1 MHMNDD
7 RNLQRLGEVLIDL
20 DEGAVADLTR
30 DLLSREVEPVEI
42 LTTCEQALAAIGEK
56 YEAGEYFISGLI
68 MAGEM
73 MSRITELLTP
83 YLVTPEAHILRGRI
97 LIGTIEGDIHDLGKN
112 IAGALLSAHGFQVL
126 DLGVDVP
133 AADFVKEA
141 RHFKP
146 EIIGLSALLGSCFP
160 ALSQT
165 ISRLKEM
172 RGADKVPAIFISGA
186 QITDDHRKMY
196 GADFQAA
203 NAFDTVRLCE
213 RIIRGE
219 SGD

>member
-1 MHMNDD
+1 MKMNDD
-7 RNLQRLGEVLIDL
+7 TNLQRLGEILIDL

-30 DLLSREVEPVEI
+30 DLLARDIEPVKI

-83 YLVTPEAHILRGRI
+83 HLVTPEAHILRGRI

-112 IAGALLSAHGFQVL
+112 IAGALLSAHGFQVM

-133 AADFVKEA
+133 ATDFVKEA
-141 RHFKP
+141 QRFKP

-160 ALSQT
+160 ALAQT
-165 ISRLKEM
+165 IARLREM
-172 RGADKVPAIFISGA
+172 RGTAKAPAIFISGA
-186 QITDDHRKMY
+186 QITDEHRIMY

-213 RIIRGE
+213 TIIHGLV
-219 SGD
+219 S

>member
-1 MHMNDD
+1 MNDQASL
-7 RNLQRLGEVLIDL
+7 RQLGEVLVDL
-20 DEGAVADLTR
+20 DEELVAGLTLE
-30 DLLSREVEPVEI
+30 LLARAVEPVEI
-42 LTTCEQALAAIGEK
+42 LTTCEQALASIGEK

-83 YLVTPEAHILRGRI
+83 HLAIPEAALLRGRI

-126 DLGVDVP
+126 DLGVDVS
-133 AADFVKEA
+133 AADFVKA
-141 RHFKP
+141 ALKFKP

-165 ISRLKEM
+165 IARLKEM
-172 RGADKVPAIFISGA
+172 RGLAKAPAIFISGA
-186 QITDDHRKMY
+186 QITDEHRKIY

-203 NAFDTVRLCE
+203 SAFDTVHLCE
-213 RIIRGE
+213 KIIRRRLE
-219 SGD
+219 N